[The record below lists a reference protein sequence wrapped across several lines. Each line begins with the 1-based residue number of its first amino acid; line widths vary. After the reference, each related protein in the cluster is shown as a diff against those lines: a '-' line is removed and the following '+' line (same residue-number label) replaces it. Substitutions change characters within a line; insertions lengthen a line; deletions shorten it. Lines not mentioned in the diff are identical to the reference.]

1 MYCVKCGVKLADTE
15 KKCPLC
21 DTVVCHPD
29 FPPSQEKPLY
39 PADPMPK
46 GPSGLKA
53 LGGVVII
60 LFLVPLV
67 ISFFSDMHPDGR
79 MDWFGYV
86 AGGLIL
92 AYVTIALPLWF
103 AKPNPVIFVPCD
115 FAAAALYLW
124 YICWAVGGNWYFTFA
139 LPLVGA
145 LALIVTTPVTLRRY
159 VKKGR
164 LYVFGG
170 TTMAVGGWLLM
181 MELLMGYTFGVPFI
195 GWSVYPMLVLALFG
209 GMLIYLGIDRAA
221 REMMERKF
229 FF

>member
-15 KKCPLC
+15 GKCPLC
-21 DTVVCHPD
+21 ETVVCHPD
-29 FPPSQEKPLY
+29 FPPSREKPLY
-39 PADPMPK
+39 PEDKMPK

-60 LFLVPLV
+60 LFLVPFVL
-67 ISFFSDMHPDGR
+67 SFFSDMHPDGQ

-86 AGGLIL
+86 AGALIM
-92 AYVTIALPLWF
+92 AYVIIALPLWF

-115 FAAAALYLW
+115 FAAVALYLW
-124 YICWAVGGNWYFTFA
+124 YICWEVGGNWYFTFA
-139 LPLVGA
+139 LPLVGV

-159 VKKGR
+159 VKRGR
-164 LYVFGG
+164 LYVYGG

-181 MELLMGYTFGVPFI
+181 MELLMGYTFGLPFI

-209 GMLIYLGIDRAA
+209 GLLI
-221 REMMERKF
+221 
-229 FF
+229 